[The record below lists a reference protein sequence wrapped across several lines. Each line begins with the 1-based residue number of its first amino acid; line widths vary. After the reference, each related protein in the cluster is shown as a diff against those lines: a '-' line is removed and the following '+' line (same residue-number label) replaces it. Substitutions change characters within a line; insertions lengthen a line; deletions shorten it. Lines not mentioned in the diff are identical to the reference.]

1 MMNWSHRGAPDRI
14 MIILTLGVLLLGVFI
29 IDDYGEPWDHL
40 LRYRSGYTTIE
51 IYRNPFVAREGLDFG
66 PSDSRYYGPFMVASA
81 NLVARLVNG
90 LGCGCAPLTI
100 HRYVYF
106 TVFQLGV
113 LAFYFLCKYVM
124 NEWAAL
130 VAALLF
136 GSQPLLFGN
145 AAANAKDTPFTG
157 LFIIAV
163 LAGVW
168 MIDSLRGDPPTRPMP
183 SGGLLQC
190 WLKDRQTMPS
200 EIRGRLNMAW
210 LVWLAL
216 LVVVVFFQ
224 QLIAQMVSNMVE
236 SAYHAESGTLLN
248 ELFSWFAVNQ
258 QAATLSS
265 YQAKAVL
272 LTGRLSWLLLFVFIA
287 VLMLVAIQQL
297 TRTRR
302 LISTHTPAA
311 IRNPRILL
319 AGIALGLAT
328 SVRVLGPAA
337 GGLVVLVCLL
347 RRGVR
352 RSAGPLLWYAA
363 VAALITY
370 LTWPYLWPA
379 PFKHFYES
387 LTIMSSFP
395 HLGKVLFNGQIYP
408 SDQLP
413 VSYLPA
419 LMSIQFTEPVMV
431 LALPG
436 LGVMVARWLERRKRE
451 IKRSSLWLAS
461 ALWLFLPLTMVLVM
475 RPTIYD
481 NFRQF
486 FFITPPLFM
495 FAGVTI
501 ETSLGGLRKRWMRI
515 LLVVLVLMPGI
526 HHLVKAHPYEY
537 VYYNSYVGGVHGA
550 IDRYHMDYLGLSV
563 KEAVEFLNE
572 NAEANATVL
581 ISGPYY
587 EADHFLREDLKL
599 IDARDH
605 PGIGER
611 MPDAYWL
618 ILNIYRQSGLVR
630 ENTGELFQV
639 RLDDAVLVTVRK

>member
-1 MMNWSHRGAPDRI
+1 MNWARRSTPDRI
-14 MIILTLGVLLLGVFI
+14 MIICFLSVLLLGLFI
-29 IDDYGEPWDHL
+29 IGDYGEPWDHL

-66 PSDSRYYGPFMVASA
+66 PSDSRYYGPFMVAFA
-81 NLVARLVNG
+81 NLIARMVNG
-90 LGCGCAPLTI
+90 LGCGCDPLTI

-106 TVFQLGV
+106 AVFQLGV
-113 LAFYFLCKYVM
+113 LAFYFLCKYLISD
-124 NEWAAL
+124 WAAL

-136 GSQPLLFGN
+136 GTQPLLFGN

-157 LFIIAV
+157 LFIIAL

-168 MIDSLRGDPPTRPMP
+168 MTDSLRGDPETRPTP
-183 SGGLLQC
+183 SGGLLQN
-190 WLKDRQTMPS
+190 WMKDRDAMPAQVK
-200 EIRGRLNMAW
+200 GRLNAAW

-216 LVVVVFFQ
+216 LVLVVFFQ
-224 QLIAQMVSNMVE
+224 RPIARLGTNLVE
-236 SAYHAESGTLLN
+236 KAYFAEPGTIAGR
-248 ELFSWFAVNQ
+248 LFNRIAANQ

-265 YQAKAVL
+265 YQAKAEL
-272 LTGRLSWLLLFVFIA
+272 MAGRLSWLLLFALIIILLLAAFR
-287 VLMLVAIQQL
+287 QL
-297 TRTRR
+297 PRTR
-302 LISTHTPAA
+302 LVISSHTPAA
-311 IRNPRILL
+311 VRNPRILL

-337 GGLVVLVCLL
+337 GGLVVLVYLL

-352 RSAGPLLWYAA
+352 RSAGPILWYGV
-363 VAALITY
+363 VAALTTY

-395 HLGKVLFNGQIYP
+395 HLGKVLFNGQLYP

-413 VSYLPA
+413 LSYLPV
-419 LMSIQFTEPVMV
+419 LMGIQFTEPVMV
-431 LALPG
+431 LAL
-436 LGVMVARWLERRKRE
+436 LGMGVVVARWLERRKTPM
-451 IKRSSLWLAS
+451 KNPSLWLAVT
-461 ALWLFLPLTMVLVM
+461 LWLFLPLSMVLVM

-495 FAGVTI
+495 FAGATL
-501 ETSLGGLRKRWMRI
+501 EATLEGLRKRWMKI
-515 LLVVLVLMPGI
+515 MLVVLVLLPGI
-526 HHLVKAHPYEY
+526 YHLVKAHPYEY

-563 KEAVEFLNE
+563 KEAVEYLNQ

-581 ISGPYY
+581 ISGPFY
-587 EADHFLREDLKL
+587 EAGYFLRPDLKL

-611 MPDAYWL
+611 MPEAYWL
-618 ILNIYRQSGLVR
+618 ILNIYRQSDLGR
-630 ENTGELFQV
+630 KNTEELFRV
-639 RLDDAVLVTVRK
+639 KLDDAVLVTVRR